1 MRSGIRSLGD
11 TSAKSV
17 SNGSRARG
25 GGKVTFNM
33 TRSVDPGAERR
44 REWSKAGADFL
55 LSFAAAPTFAL
66 MALLTATDGEPQLLC
81 TAAHL
86 GSPLGGMV
94 PMYLLMSALHSGPWL
109 KMIWGRP
116 TGASRA

>member
-1 MRSGIRSLGD
+1 
-11 TSAKSV
+11 
-17 SNGSRARG
+17 
-25 GGKVTFNM
+25 
-33 TRSVDPGAERR
+33 
-44 REWSKAGADFL
+44 
-55 LSFAAAPTFAL
+55 
-66 MALLTATDGEPQLLC
+66 MALLTATDGEPQFLC

-116 TGASRA
+116 TGASRAFDVIASVSRRSTRSATPSSMGHGDEAIRGS